1 MKIIKNKINYLII
14 LIFIFITVT
23 ILAIIYAF
31 LKDSYYESDGQSGN
45 YTFYYKVFFCSLLFF
60 LLIILFL
67 SDNIKKYFLIVTFSS
82 IFSLYLHEIMIR
94 SEIFQKKD
102 MSLPKNFD
110 QRDSAEI
117 VKELNGQNKKAFHL
131 ITPTNF
137 LFSDGIT
144 LFNENKKKKIFPLGG
159 VSNVLTPLCNELGE
173 WVVYKSDRFGFNNPD
188 INWDSSKIDFLLIG
202 DSFAHGACARVNH
215 GIRGQIEKKTNKTSL
230 TLGFGGNG
238 PLLAMASYLEFNKLI
253 NPDYLIWV
261 YYEHSDLV
269 DLSKEMSYSK
279 ILKNYF
285 KNNFSQNLTNFQNE
299 IDEELIDLYNKKI
312 FLSILKLQRT
322 RKNTIDFLINNF
334 FSKKKDL
341 LISKQG
347 SELMP
352 ITNIK
357 QLKNFEDI
365 LKRIN
370 KEVKKNNQKLL
381 FVYLPSYERYAKK
394 KNVINFYS
402 KEIFEILNKNKILY
416 LDVVEKFDNHKDPI
430 SYFPLRKSAHFTEEA
445 YDMITSAI
453 IKKFEIQ

>member
-1 MKIIKNKINYLII
+1 
-14 LIFIFITVT
+14 
-23 ILAIIYAF
+23 
-31 LKDSYYESDGQSGN
+31 
-45 YTFYYKVFFCSLLFF
+45 
-60 LLIILFL
+60 
-67 SDNIKKYFLIVTFSS
+67 
-82 IFSLYLHEIMIR
+82 
-94 SEIFQKKD
+94 
-102 MSLPKNFD
+102 
-110 QRDSAEI
+110 
-117 VKELNGQNKKAFHL
+117 
-131 ITPTNF
+131 
-137 LFSDGIT
+137 
-144 LFNENKKKKIFPLGG
+144 
-159 VSNVLTPLCNELGE
+159 
-173 WVVYKSDRFGFNNPD
+173 
-188 INWDSSKIDFLLIG
+188 
-202 DSFAHGACARVNH
+202 
-215 GIRGQIEKKTNKTSL
+215 
-230 TLGFGGNG
+230 
-238 PLLAMASYLEFNKLI
+238 MASYLEFNKLI

-394 KNVINFYS
+394 KM
-402 KEIFEILNKNKILY
+402 L
-416 LDVVEKFDNHKDPI
+416 
-430 SYFPLRKSAHFTEEA
+430 
-445 YDMITSAI
+445 
-453 IKKFEIQ
+453 